1 VSKEEALNILQEIKE
16 NVWTCCAVTME
27 PDEVEILIE
36 KLESYIN
43 EQA

>member
-1 VSKEEALNILQEIKE
+1 MSKEEALEILQEIKD
-16 NVWTCCAVTME
+16 NVYTCCAVTMD

-43 EQA
+43 EQT